1 MGMMRG
7 DCRTEPPKLTA
18 VPITAKDCHEEA
30 SLARNVRIVVLMVAL
45 MRSDLPGVV

>member
-18 VPITAKDCHEEA
+18 VPITAKDCEVE
-30 SLARNVRIVVLMVAL
+30 REC
-45 MRSDLPGVV
+45 